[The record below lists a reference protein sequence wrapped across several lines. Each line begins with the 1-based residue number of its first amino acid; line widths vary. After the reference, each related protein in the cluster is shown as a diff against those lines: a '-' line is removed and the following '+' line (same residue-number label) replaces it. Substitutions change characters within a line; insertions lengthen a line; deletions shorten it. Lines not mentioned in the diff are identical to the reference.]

1 MRKLTL
7 SILCLLLSSCNSQ
20 LSEPSIDFSESLSS
34 ELSSESSNE
43 ISSSEIGWFHTE
55 IDQVKLYSEEELIEM
70 SDVIIVINNALCE
83 EILYEEKRFPL
94 TKYSINVVDVIKGEF
109 NLSYI
114 YLFGNTTKDSKF
126 TTNLDETIENDQ
138 TYKIYLKIETESIYT
153 TTVPSQSIYLVE

>member
-94 TKYSINVVDVIKGEF
+94 FDKT
-109 NLSYI
+109 
-114 YLFGNTTKDSKF
+114 
-126 TTNLDETIENDQ
+126 
-138 TYKIYLKIETESIYT
+138 
-153 TTVPSQSIYLVE
+153 